1 MSEKSEI
8 VDQLASR
15 MQAMEA
21 WLTNTG
27 GAVLESQKHLD
38 HSAAE
43 SMYWHSGYHRAMC
56 DLMPLLRELSAI
68 PRT

>member
-1 MSEKSEI
+1 MSDKSEI
-8 VDQLASR
+8 VEQLASR

-21 WLTNTG
+21 WLTHTG
-27 GAVLESQKHLD
+27 ADVLESQKHLD

-43 SMYWHSGYHRAMC
+43 SMYWHSGYHRAVC
-56 DLMPLLRELSAI
+56 DLMPLLRELSVA